1 MGTYV
6 YAYVAHL
13 VLIFMFNQLLIDIK
27 LLTGVVEVGLFCD
40 MAKAAY
46 FGNADGSVTA
56 KFVGGEEKTITE
68 L

>member
-1 MGTYV
+1 MRTHV
-6 YAYVAHL
+6 CAHAAHL
-13 VLIFMFNQLLIDIK
+13 LCVFIFNQLLIDIK